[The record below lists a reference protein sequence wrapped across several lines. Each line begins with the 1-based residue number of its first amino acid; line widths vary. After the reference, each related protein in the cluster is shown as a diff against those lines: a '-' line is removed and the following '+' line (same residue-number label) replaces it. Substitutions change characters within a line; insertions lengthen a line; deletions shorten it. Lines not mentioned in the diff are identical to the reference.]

1 VILQQLNK
9 HFHISSFSGK
19 KITPVLKPL
28 VVLAFLSF
36 TLFGCKTQES
46 VTEDDSK
53 GRNEQAFRT
62 HFHDAIAE
70 KMIGHYDRAIELF
83 EHCLTLNQTSHAT
96 YFALSELYEIT
107 GNQAKAIQ
115 SAESAYRLDAT
126 NKWYALRLGDL
137 FFSIGDYQNS
147 AKYFDAGIDETE
159 KNIELKFKY
168 AESLIYS
175 NQYQKAILVMDQI
188 EVETGKLPE
197 LSLTKHDMY
206 LALGEEEKAEQEL
219 TTLIAD
225 NPSNVENR
233 IVVADYFLKTNQL
246 DKAKLFAEETIK
258 LNPENGTAYIII
270 ADVELRK
277 GNLDAAFENL
287 KKGFVKDDVTIERKL
302 ELIWGLAPYAFEG
315 ATDEAKK
322 IEAGVESLFILIY
335 DVELK
340 NEKLH
345 RYYGTFLK
353 NQGNNSEALAH
364 FKMAFTLK
372 SSDFSTMEQLLNIEY
387 EMHAYSDM
395 YFDGEKAIEL
405 YPSQPMFY
413 LLTGIGAYESGKFD
427 EAEEY
432 LFLGKDLVVQDN
444 ELLAEFYY
452 HLGKVLCL
460 QKKYTEGYVHFEKSK
475 DLFPAGAKVYGSK
488 AKFLLEEKK
497 TSEAEIEIKI
507 GLSIDA
513 NNAVVLYGQGLIY
526 FSKKEYSSAIKSLEK
541 GLMNDVNNGW
551 ILEAYGDAL
560 YLNGEKDKAVVN
572 WIEAEK
578 KGNKS
583 TLLKRKIADK
593 MYYEN

>member
-1 VILQQLNK
+1 MTQ
-9 HFHISSFSGK
+9 
-19 KITPVLKPL
+19 VLKSLL
-28 VVLAFLSF
+28 VFAVFSF
-36 TLFGCKTQES
+36 TLIACKTQAGA
-46 VTEDDSK
+46 TEGDSK
-53 GRNEQAFRT
+53 ERNEQAFRN

-83 EHCLTLNQTSHAT
+83 EHCLTLNQSSHAT

-115 SAESAYRLDAT
+115 SAENAYRLDAT

-159 KNIELKFKY
+159 KNIDLKFKY

-175 NQYQKAILVMDQI
+175 NQYQKAIVVMDEI
-188 EVETGKLPE
+188 EVETGKIPE

-206 LALGEEEKAEQEL
+206 LSLGEDEKAEHEL
-219 TTLIAD
+219 NSLIAD

-246 DKAKLFAEETIK
+246 DKAKLIAEETIK
-258 LNPENGTAYIII
+258 LNPESGTAYIII
-270 ADVELRK
+270 ADVALRK
-277 GNLDAAFENL
+277 GDLDAAFENL
-287 KKGFVKDDVTIERKL
+287 KKGFVKEDVTIERKL
-302 ELIWGLAPYAFEG
+302 ELVWGLAPYAFEG

-322 IEAGVESLFILIY
+322 IESGVESLFLLIY

-353 NQGNNSEALAH
+353 NQGKKPEALAQ
-364 FKMAFTLK
+364 FKLAFALK
-372 SSDFSTMEQLLNIEY
+372 NSDFSTMEQLLNIEY
-387 EMHAYSDM
+387 EMNAYSNL
-395 YFDGEKAIEL
+395 YLDGQKAIEL

-427 EAEEY
+427 AAEEY

-444 ELLAEFYY
+444 ELAAEFYY

-497 TSEAEIEIKI
+497 TSDAEIEIKI
-507 GLSIDA
+507 GLTIDA
-513 NNAVVLYGQGLIY
+513 NNAVVLYAQGLIY
-526 FSKKEYSSAIKSLEK
+526 LSKKEYSFAVKSLEK
-541 GLMNDVNNGW
+541 AMMNDVNNGL
-551 ILEAYGDAL
+551 IIETYGDAL
-560 YLNGEKDKAVVN
+560 YLSGEKDKAVVT
-572 WIEAEK
+572 WIDAEK
-578 KGNKS
+578 KGNES
-583 TLLKRKIADK
+583 LLLKRKIADK

>member
-1 VILQQLNK
+1 MLSCLI
-9 HFHISSFSGK
+9 IS
-19 KITPVLKPL
+19 
-28 VVLAFLSF
+28 
-36 TLFGCKTQES
+36 CKTQEGA
-46 VTEDDSK
+46 TEGDTK
-53 GRNEQAFRT
+53 ERNEQAFKN

-83 EHCLTLNQTSHAT
+83 EHCLTLNQSSHAT

-107 GNQAKAIQ
+107 GNQNKAIE
-115 SAESAYRLDAT
+115 SAQSAYRLDAT

-147 AKYFDAGIDETE
+147 AKYFDAGIDENE
-159 KNIELKFKY
+159 KNIDLKFKY

-175 NQYQKAILVMDQI
+175 NQYLKAIVVMDEI

-206 LALGEEEKAEQEL
+206 LALGENEKAEQEL
-219 TTLIAD
+219 NSLIAD

-246 DKAKLFAEETIK
+246 DKAKLIAEETIK
-258 LNPENGTAYIII
+258 LNPDNGTAYIII

-277 GNLDAAFENL
+277 GNLEAAFENL
-287 KKGFVKDDVTIERKL
+287 RKGFVKDDVTIERKL
-302 ELIWGLAPYAFEG
+302 ELVWGLAPYAFEG
-315 ATDEAKK
+315 ENDEAKK
-322 IEAGVESLFILIY
+322 IETGVESLFILIY

-353 NQGNNSEALAH
+353 NQGKKPEALAQ
-364 FKMAFTLK
+364 FKMSFALK

-387 EMHAYSDM
+387 DM
-395 YFDGEKAIEL
+395 RAFNDMFIDGQKAIDL

-413 LLTGIGAYESGKFD
+413 LLTGIGAYESGNFD
-427 EAEEY
+427 AAEEY
-432 LFLGKDLVVQDN
+432 LFLGKDLVVQDP
-444 ELLAEFYY
+444 ELAAEFYY
-452 HLGKVLCL
+452 HLGKISCL
-460 QKKYTEGYVHFEKSK
+460 QKKYAEGYVHFEKSK
-475 DLFPAGAKVYGSK
+475 DLLPTGAKVYGSK
-488 AKFLLEEKK
+488 AKFLLEENKI
-497 TSEAEIEIKI
+497 SEAEIEIKI
-507 GLSIDA
+507 GLGIDA
-513 NNAVVLYGQGLIY
+513 NNAVVLHAQGLIY
-526 FSKKEYSSAIKSLEK
+526 LSKKEYASAVKSLEK
-541 GLMNDVNNGW
+541 AVMNDVNNAL
-551 ILEAYGDAL
+551 IIEKYGDAL
-560 YLNGEKDKAVVN
+560 FLNGDKEKAIVT

-578 KGNKS
+578 KGNNS